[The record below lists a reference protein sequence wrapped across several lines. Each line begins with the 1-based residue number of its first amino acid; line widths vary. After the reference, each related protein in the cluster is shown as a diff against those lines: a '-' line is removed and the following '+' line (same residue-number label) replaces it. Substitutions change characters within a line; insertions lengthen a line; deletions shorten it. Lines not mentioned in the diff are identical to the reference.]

1 MTPLVVI
8 VALVSACGGGGGTEK
23 KDCVFSAMFNNI
35 NSQSGLDLF
44 DDSDRAQMKQY
55 DAVYL
60 AALKKCGL
68 TGSDTEIE
76 REANKIME
84 N

>member
-8 VALVSACGGGGGTEK
+8 VALVSACGGGGTEK
-23 KDCVFSAMFNNI
+23 KDCVRAAMFNNI
-35 NSQSGLDLF
+35 DSKSGLDLY
-44 DDSDRAQMKQY
+44 DDADRAQMKQY
-55 DAVYL
+55 DDVYL

>member
-1 MTPLVVI
+1 MTPLVII
-8 VALVSACGGGGGTEK
+8 VALMSACGGGGTEK
-23 KDCVFSAMFNNI
+23 KDCVRAAMFNNV
-35 NSQSGLDLF
+35 NSKSGLDLY
-44 DDSDRAQMKQY
+44 DDVDRAQMKQY

-76 REANKIME
+76 REAQEILKN
-84 N
+84 